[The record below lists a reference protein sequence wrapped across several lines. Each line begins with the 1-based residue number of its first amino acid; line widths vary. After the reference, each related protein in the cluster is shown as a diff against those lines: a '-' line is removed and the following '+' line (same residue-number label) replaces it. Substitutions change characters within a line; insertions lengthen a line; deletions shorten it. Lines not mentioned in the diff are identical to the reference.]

1 MTKLKRRGFTLIELI
16 AVLVIM
22 AIIALIVTPLVMSII
37 RKAKISARKRSVD
50 AYGRSVELAIASY
63 LLDTGTFPTNEQL
76 PNLQIEYS
84 GSNVVCNVMAMKEN
98 GGLYL
103 SECKVNNVDV
113 KDSSTEDG
121 WYHYGTRDLTN
132 EEFVDMYGDALKKA
146 SVAYYSTNGN
156 PVEDYRTL
164 TIDYTGKPVACDVT
178 VNYDGTI
185 YMTKCKVNNVDV
197 TSDTEEDGY
206 YHYGNIVNPPSAV
219 NDLLAKANPV
229 TVTNYTDGNTKE
241 MYTFEHPATTQQNY
255 EVTDYRY
262 IGVNPK
268 NYVTFNNELWRIIG
282 VFTVEDGNG
291 NQEQRIKIVR
301 NEKLSSNMK
310 WNSNNVN
317 EWKDAS
323 LQKYLNGTNAGDYY
337 NGLSETTKSMIAD
350 TKYYLGGSST
360 YDNLKGED
368 YYNFERGET
377 TYQNSRQTNWTGK
390 IALMYPSDYSYTYA
404 LGVDNTCYTDGYDC
418 DSSSGKTNGWIYN
431 TNSNSYQWL
440 LSPDS
445 VHGYS
450 AFYLGDSGYV
460 DGSNLVTNSYG
471 VRPSL
476 YLISDIKID
485 SGEGTEQSPY
495 QLKL

>member
-1 MTKLKRRGFTLIELI
+1 MKKKAFTLIELI
-16 AVLVIM
+16 AVLVIL
-22 AIIALIVTPLVMSII
+22 AILALIVTPLVMNII
-37 RKAKISARKRSVD
+37 RKAKISADRRSVD

-76 PNLQIEYS
+76 PNLKIEYS
-84 GSNVVCNVMAMKEN
+84 GSTVVCNVMAMKEN

-132 EEFVDMYGDALKKA
+132 EEYVDMYGDALKNA
-146 SVAYYSTNGN
+146 SLAYFNTNGN
-156 PVEDYRTL
+156 PVEDYTTL
-164 TIDYTGKPVACDVT
+164 TIDYKGKKVACEVT

-197 TSDTEEDGY
+197 TSDTEDGY
-206 YHYGNIVNPPSAV
+206 YHYGSIVNPPSAV

-241 MYTFEHPATTQQNY
+241 MYTFEHPATTQTGAL
-255 EVTDYRY
+255 TDYRY
-262 IGVNPK
+262 IGANPN

-291 NQEQRIKIVR
+291 NTEQRIKIVR

-310 WNSNNVN
+310 WDSNNVN
-317 EWKDAS
+317 EWSTATLNS
-323 LQKYLNGTNAGDYY
+323 YLNGDYY
-337 NGLSETTKSMIAD
+337 NGLDATSKNMIAD
-350 TKYYLGGSST
+350 TKYYLGGSNTPEGSAET
-360 YDNLKGED
+360 
-368 YYNFERGET
+368 YYNFERGT
-377 TYQNSRQTNWTGK
+377 TVYSGRSISWNGK

-418 DSSSGKTNGWIYN
+418 DGSSGKTNGWIYN
-431 TNSNSYQWL
+431 TNSNSNQWL
-440 LSPDS
+440 LSPRS
-445 VHGYS
+445 GNSRS
-450 AFYLGDSGYV
+450 AFNLDGLGYV
-460 DGSNLVTNSYG
+460 FNSRDVTSSLG

-476 YLISDIKID
+476 YLVSSIKID

-495 QLKL
+495 RSR

>member
-1 MTKLKRRGFTLIELI
+1 MVKKKMKGFTLIELI

-63 LLDTGTFPTNEQL
+63 LMDTGTFPTNADL
-76 PNLQIEYS
+76 PNLQVEYS
-84 GSNVVCNVMAMKEN
+84 GSIVVCNVMSMKEN

-132 EEFVDMYGDALKKA
+132 EEYVDMYGDALKKA
-146 SVAYYSTNGN
+146 SLAYFNTNGN
-156 PVEDYRTL
+156 PVEDYTTL

-197 TSDTEEDGY
+197 TSDTEDGY
-206 YHYGNIVNPPSAV
+206 YHYGEIVVPAV
-219 NDLLAKANPV
+219 QELLAKANPV
-229 TVTNYTDGNTKE
+229 TVTNYTDGNTGE
-241 MYTFEHPATTQQNY
+241 MYTFEHPATTQTGAL
-255 EVTDYRY
+255 TDYRY
-262 IGVNPK
+262 IGANPN

-291 NQEQRIKIVR
+291 NTEQRIKLVR
-301 NEKLSSNMK
+301 NEQLLGSYA
-310 WNSNNVN
+310 WNFNHVN
-317 EWKDAS
+317 EWSTAT
-323 LQKYLNGTNAGDYY
+323 LNTYLNGDYY
-337 NGLSETTKSMIAD
+337 NGIDATSKSMIANA
-350 TKYYLGGSST
+350 KYYLGGSNTESGGAET
-360 YDNLKGED
+360 
-368 YYNFERGET
+368 YYNWERGT
-377 TYQNSRQTNWTGK
+377 TVYSGRSTSWNGK

-404 LGVDNTCYTDGYDC
+404 LGVDNTCYNDGSYSGC
-418 DSSSGKTNGWIYN
+418 GESSGKTNGWIYN
-431 TNSNSYQWL
+431 TNSNSNQWF
-440 LSPDS
+440 LSPYSGGSNYAFHLFDS
-445 VHGYS
+445 GNFNYYG
-450 AFYLGDSGYV
+450 YLGI
-460 DGSNLVTNSYG
+460 SYG

-476 YLISDIKID
+476 YLVSNIKID
-485 SGEGTEQSPY
+485 SGDGTEQNPY
-495 QLKL
+495 SLKL